1 MLMIY
6 ITGVDVAAGR
16 IVLLKTQLDTFF
28 MYWRRKWIFELPF
41 IVFTEGLKNKVFP
54 CNELC
59 SEADRQAGREAGRE
73 FYIEV
78 LTVRIQFYSP

>member
-16 IVLLKTQLDTFF
+16 IVLLKIQLDAFF
-28 MYWRRKWIFELPF
+28 MYWRRKWILELP
-41 IVFTEGLKNKVFP
+41 FTEGLKNKVFP

>member
-16 IVLLKTQLDTFF
+16 IVLLKIQLDAFF

-41 IVFTEGLKNKVFP
+41 TVFTEGLKNKVFP
-54 CNELC
+54 AMNCALWQT
-59 SEADRQAGREAGRE
+59 DRQAEKQVGSFILR
-73 FYIEV
+73 F
-78 LTVRIQFYSP
+78 